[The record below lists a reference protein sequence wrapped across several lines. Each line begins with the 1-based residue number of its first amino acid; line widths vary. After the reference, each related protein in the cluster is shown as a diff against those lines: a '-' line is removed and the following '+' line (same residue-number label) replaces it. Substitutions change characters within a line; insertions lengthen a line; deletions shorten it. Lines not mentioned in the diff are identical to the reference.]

1 MVKVTDA
8 KYSGSGGGA
17 SIDNIKF
24 AIPINHVW
32 EAIVP
37 LVCDITN
44 QVACKYLFA
53 AAQTADEEVK
63 KLVQY
68 YKNELKFSD
77 CIL

>member
-1 MVKVTDA
+1 MVKVTNA

-17 SIDNIKF
+17 SIDSIKF

-53 AAQTADEEVK
+53 ADQEVK